1 MLSVTSHIHGIFDPL
16 GSLSFGEKS
25 TEHTFSP
32 PAIAALCQS
41 TSALSSRTDELHLRK
56 RDHMWK
62 RSIRHTRL
70 LTRARTTRIVP
81 CCHQY
86 QELAWSS
93 PPGETR
99 TTSLRHAWNWA
110 KIKPDPK
117 NPFFAKRSTKNTPH
131 TAVVLLRN
139 AEVPMLQ
146 IQPPVFMPSTSEEG
160 TKLICHDI
168 FLYFTDRLFLHD
180 VLTPNDG
187 WTIMFSIDSATLP

>member
-1 MLSVTSHIHGIFDPL
+1 VTSHIQGIFVLL

-25 TEHTFSP
+25 TERTFTS
-32 PAIAALCQS
+32 IAASCQS
-41 TSALSSRTDELHLRK
+41 ASAPSSRTDELHLRK
-56 RDHMWK
+56 RDRMWK
-62 RSIRHTRL
+62 RSIRNTRL
-70 LTRARTTRIVP
+70 LTRARTTRIQP

-93 PPGETR
+93 PPVETR

-160 TKLICHDI
+160 TKLICRDI
-168 FLYFTDRLFLHD
+168 FVCTSQIGFPCTMY
-180 VLTPNDG
+180 
-187 WTIMFSIDSATLP
+187 